1 LDYYFIGERELV
13 LAFSLVG
20 VAGTVASTREQA
32 LAAFVWATEQGSY
45 EERPKILI
53 LSEQTAAML
62 EEEVLS
68 CQLKS
73 TRPLI
78 VEVPGL
84 QGRLEGKKSLTDLI
98 REAIGMHI

>member
-1 LDYYFIGERELV
+1 M
-13 LAFSLVG
+13 
-20 VAGTVASTREQA
+20 
-32 LAAFVWATEQGSY
+32 WATEQSQ
-45 EERPKILI
+45 ESERPRIPI
-53 LSEQTAAML
+53 LSEQAASLL
-62 EEEVLS
+62 EQEVVA
-68 CQLKS
+68 CQMRV

>member
-1 LDYYFIGERELV
+1 M

-32 LAAFVWATEQGSY
+32 LSAFVWATEQSSQ

-53 LSEQTAAML
+53 LSEQTASLL
-62 EEEVLS
+62 EEEVVS
-68 CQLKS
+68 RQMKNKP
-73 TRPLI
+73 PLI

-84 QGRLEGKKSLTDLI
+84 QGRLEGRKSLMDLI

>member
-1 LDYYFIGERELV
+1 M

-32 LAAFVWATEQGSY
+32 LSAFVWATEQSSQ

-53 LSEQTAAML
+53 LSEQTASML
-62 EEEVLS
+62 EEEVVS
-68 CQLKS
+68 CQMKNKP
-73 TRPLI
+73 PLI

-84 QGRLEGKKSLTDLI
+84 QGRLEGRKSLMDLI